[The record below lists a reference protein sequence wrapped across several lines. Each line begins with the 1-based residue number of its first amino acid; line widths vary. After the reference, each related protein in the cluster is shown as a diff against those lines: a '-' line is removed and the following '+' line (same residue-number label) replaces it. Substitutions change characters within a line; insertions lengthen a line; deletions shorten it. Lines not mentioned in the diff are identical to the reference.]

1 MTLFFRTYP
10 ESKNIGY
17 DIPYLYKL
25 LRGTYGSPYDPLP
38 FLFKKFIL

>member
-1 MTLFFRTYP
+1 MENNIINIKMATMTLFLRTYP

-25 LRGTYGSPYDPLP
+25 LRGIT
-38 FLFKKFIL
+38 